1 MVTKDSLYIQYTDVS
16 CSRRERTFGLW
27 KQGFSAS
34 FAQCKFQEWLW
45 NTEILCCIKKNNNG
59 RMFLYL
65 SFQNP
70 VKHYIQMKKKYCYA
84 LENKRFIP
92 KNI

>member
-1 MVTKDSLYIQYTDVS
+1 MFPALAEKGHLVYESKAFLHHLHNVNFRNGSEIQ
-16 CSRRERTFGLW
+16 
-27 KQGFSAS
+27 
-34 FAQCKFQEWLW
+34 KFCVAL
-45 NTEILCCIKKNNNG
+45 KKNNG

-70 VKHYIQMKKKYCYA
+70 VKLYIQMKKIYCYA
-84 LENKRFIP
+84 LENKIFIP